1 MIFLTVG
8 TQLPFDRLVELLDG
22 WAARNPDI
30 KIFAQIGDA
39 AYQPQ
44 HFEYC
49 AFLNEQEYARAFD
62 GADFI
67 LAHAGMGTILSS
79 LMAAKPVVVFPRVA
93 ALGEHRNEHQL
104 ATCRKLEGLRGCYI
118 AYENGELLSLLDN
131 LQSLEGEQISPF
143 ASDELLD
150 SLDRFIS
157 NDGLPLPTSP

>member
-30 KIFAQIGDA
+30 QIFAQIGDA
-39 AYQPQ
+39 AYKPQ

-49 AFLNEQEYARAFD
+49 AFLNEQEYATAFD
-62 GADFI
+62 GAAFI

-104 ATCRKLEGLRGCYI
+104 ATCRKLEGLKGCYI
-118 AYENGELLSLLDN
+118 AYENDALLRLLDN

-150 SLDRFIS
+150 SLDRFIAK
-157 NDGLPLPTSP
+157 DGLPLPTSP